1 MLLLQ
6 EGRQATAQS
15 LADEVEVSVRTI
27 YRDIGALGA
36 AGVPLWTEPG
46 PGGGIRLLD
55 GWQSKLTGMTG
66 TETSALMLL
75 GMPSVAA
82 DLGLSDA
89 TAAAESKLL
98 GALPVSLRASAQ
110 LWRERV
116 HVDVPGWFTAPAAN
130 ELVPV
135 LARAVLGGRQIEIGY
150 RGRSRVLGPLGLV
163 VKASV
168 WYLVAQEWSLRND
181 PVVQEWSLRN
191 DPDARG
197 ERILSFR
204 VDRIESVAELEI
216 EVLRPAGFDLAQWWG
231 ASMAEFDRSLLRFP
245 CRVRLSD
252 NAVRALPRVIGVAA
266 TPELGPP
273 DSDGWTEVELMLES
287 EEVALAQLIALG
299 GGVSVL
305 DPASLRR
312 SLCDVASSIVRENS

>member
-1 MLLLQ
+1 MRSARLLRIMLLLQ

-168 WYLVAQEWSLRND
+168 WYLVAT
-181 PVVQEWSLRN
+181 
-191 DPDARG
+191 RG

-204 VDRIESVAELEI
+204 VDRIESVAELAI

-312 SLCDVASSIVRENS
+312 SLRDVASSIVRENS

>member
-36 AGVPLWTEPG
+36 AGVPLWTESG

-116 HVDVPGWFTAPAAN
+116 HVDVPGWFTAPLAN

-135 LARAVLGGRQIEIGY
+135 LSRAVLGGRQIEIGY

-181 PVVQEWSLRN
+181 PN
-191 DPDARG
+191 ARG
-197 ERILSFR
+197 ERVLSFR
-204 VDRIESVAELEI
+204 VDRIESVAELAT

-231 ASMAEFDRSLLRFP
+231 DSMAEFDRSLLRFP

-266 TPELGPP
+266 TPDLGSP
-273 DSDGWTEVELMLES
+273 DDDGWTELELMLES

-305 DPASLRR
+305 WPASLRR
-312 SLCDVASSIVRENS
+312 SLRDVASSIVRENS

>member
-150 RGRSRVLGPLGLV
+150 RGRSRILGPLGLV

-168 WYLVAQEWSLRND
+168 WYLVAT
-181 PVVQEWSLRN
+181 
-191 DPDARG
+191 RG

-204 VDRIESVAELEI
+204 VDRIESVAELAI
-216 EVLRPAGFDLAQWWG
+216 EVVRPTGFDLAQWWG

-266 TPELGPP
+266 TPDLGPP

-312 SLCDVASSIVRENS
+312 SLRDVASSIVRENS

>member
-181 PVVQEWSLRN
+181 P
-191 DPDARG
+191 DARG

-204 VDRIESVAELEI
+204 VDRIESVAELAI

-245 CRVRLSD
+245 CRVRLFD

-287 EEVALAQLIALG
+287 EDVALAQLIALG

-312 SLCDVASSIVRENS
+312 SLRDVASSIVRENS

>member
-1 MLLLQ
+1 MRSARLLRIMLLLQ

-89 TAAAESKLL
+89 TAAAESKLRRAPVRT
-98 GALPVSLRASAQ
+98 GARV
-110 LWRERV
+110 WRSGA
-116 HVDVPGWFTAPAAN
+116 VDVPGGSPRPRQR
-130 ELVPV
+130 VPV
-135 LARAVLGGRQIEIGY
+135 WRGGTGAQ
-150 RGRSRVLGPLGLV
+150 RGPRRSGLGPPDRE
-163 VKASV
+163 ARSD
-168 WYLVAQEWSLRND
+168 VAT
-181 PVVQEWSLRN
+181 
-191 DPDARG
+191 RG

-204 VDRIESVAELEI
+204 VDRIESVAELAI

-312 SLCDVASSIVRENS
+312 SLRDVASSIVRENS

>member
-1 MLLLQ
+1 MRSARLLRIMLLLQ

-168 WYLVAQEWSLRND
+168 WYLVAT
-181 PVVQEWSLRN
+181 
-191 DPDARG
+191 RG

-204 VDRIESVAELEI
+204 VDRIESVAELAT

-266 TPELGPP
+266 TPDLGPP

-312 SLCDVASSIVRENS
+312 SLRDIASSIVRENS

>member
-168 WYLVAQEWSLRND
+168 WYLVAT
-181 PVVQEWSLRN
+181 
-191 DPDARG
+191 RG

-204 VDRIESVAELEI
+204 VDRIESVAELAI

-312 SLCDVASSIVRENS
+312 SLRDVASSIVRENS

>member
-15 LADEVEVSVRTI
+15 LADQVEVSVRTI

-116 HVDVPGWFTAPAAN
+116 HVDVPGWFTAPLAN

-168 WYLVAQEWSLRND
+168 WYLVAT
-181 PVVQEWSLRN
+181 
-191 DPDARG
+191 RG
-197 ERILSFR
+197 ERVLSFR
-204 VDRIESVAELEI
+204 VDRIESVAELAT
-216 EVLRPAGFDLAQWWG
+216 EVLRPVGFDLAQWWG
-231 ASMAEFDRSLLRFP
+231 DSMAEFDRSLLRFP

-266 TPELGPP
+266 TPDLGSP
-273 DSDGWTEVELMLES
+273 DDNGWTELELMLES

-305 DPASLRR
+305 WPASLRR
-312 SLCDVASSIVRENS
+312 SLRDVASSIVRENS

>member
-1 MLLLQ
+1 MRSARLLRIMLLLQ

-135 LARAVLGGRQIEIGY
+135 
-150 RGRSRVLGPLGLV
+150 
-163 VKASV
+163 
-168 WYLVAQEWSLRND
+168 
-181 PVVQEWSLRN
+181 
-191 DPDARG
+191 
-197 ERILSFR
+197 
-204 VDRIESVAELEI
+204 
-216 EVLRPAGFDLAQWWG
+216 
-231 ASMAEFDRSLLRFP
+231 FDRSRSVTAAGVGFSG
-245 CRVRLSD
+245 RSD
-252 NAVRALPRVIGVAA
+252 
-266 TPELGPP
+266 
-273 DSDGWTEVELMLES
+273 SW
-287 EEVALAQLIALG
+287 
-299 GGVSVL
+299 
-305 DPASLRR
+305 
-312 SLCDVASSIVRENS
+312 

>member
-1 MLLLQ
+1 MRSARLLRIMLLLQ

-168 WYLVAQEWSLRND
+168 WYLVAT
-181 PVVQEWSLRN
+181 
-191 DPDARG
+191 RG

-204 VDRIESVAELEI
+204 VDRIESVAELAT

-266 TPELGPP
+266 TPDLGPP

-312 SLCDVASSIVRENS
+312 SLRDIASRIVRENS

>member
-1 MLLLQ
+1 MRSARLLRIMLLLQ

-66 TETSALMLL
+66 TEMSALMLL

-116 HVDVPGWFTAPAAN
+116 HVDVPGWFTAPVAN

-168 WYLVAQEWSLRND
+168 WYLVAS
-181 PVVQEWSLRN
+181 
-191 DPDARG
+191 RG

-204 VDRIESVAELEI
+204 VDRIESVAELAT
-216 EVLRPAGFDLAQWWG
+216 EVLRPVGFDLAQWWG
-231 ASMAEFDRSLLRFP
+231 ASMAEFDRSLARFP

-252 NAVRALPRVIGVAA
+252 SAVRALPRVIGVAA
-266 TPELGPP
+266 TPDFDPP
-273 DSDGWTEVELMLES
+273 DTDGWTEVELMLES
-287 EEVALAQLIALG
+287 EEVALVQLIALG

-312 SLCDVASSIVRENS
+312 SLREVASSIVRENS

>member
-116 HVDVPGWFTAPAAN
+116 HVDVPGWFTAPVAN

-135 LARAVLGGRQIEIGY
+135 LARTVLGGREIEIRY
-150 RGRSRVLGPLGLV
+150 RGGSRVVGPLGLV

-168 WYLVAQEWSLRND
+168 WYLVAT
-181 PVVQEWSLRN
+181 
-191 DPDARG
+191 RG
-197 ERILSFR
+197 ARILSFR
-204 VDRIESVAELEI
+204 VDRIESVVEQATD
-216 EVLRPAGFDLAQWWG
+216 VLRPVGFDLAQWWD
-231 ASMAEFDRSLLRFP
+231 ASMVEFDRSLLRFP

-266 TPELGPP
+266 TPDLGTA

-305 DPASLRR
+305 GPASLRR
-312 SLCDVASSIVRENS
+312 SLRDVAASIVSENS